1 MQLEKLS
8 STFHALDYDAEM
20 INQQISRARDRFQQ
34 TKDPILSSNTPEQN
48 DRPRILTTYNKHL
61 NRLKTIAKDL
71 QPILENDPT
80 LKKSF
85 SSVPMIT
92 YRQPPSLKHILTS
105 SQLRINNDLIMGT
118 RPCRQPRCKLCPHI
132 NTNDTLTGPNGY
144 TYHITDSFSCTST
157 NIIYAITCTQCPK
170 AVYIGETMQTLRKR
184 INGHRNDYV
193 HNRNKPV
200 AEHFN
205 LDNHDLDN
213 LKVMV
218 LKYSTSNSKQDRLIQ
233 EQKFIF
239 MFDCVNLG
247 LNRDLAFMANYKS
260 EIFV

>member
-1 MQLEKLS
+1 MTDS
-8 STFHALDYDAEM
+8 LDRTA
-20 INQQISRARDRFQQ
+20 
-34 TKDPILSSNTPEQN
+34 T
-48 DRPRILTTYNKHL
+48 LTT
-61 NRLKTIAKDL
+61 
-71 QPILENDPT
+71 
-80 LKKSF
+80 S
-85 SSVPMIT
+85 
-92 YRQPPSLKHILTS
+92 
-105 SQLRINNDLIMGT
+105 
-118 RPCRQPRCKLCPHI
+118 
-132 NTNDTLTGPNGY
+132 
-144 TYHITDSFSCTST
+144 DSFSYTST
-157 NIIYAITCTQCPK
+157 NIVYAITCTLCPK

-218 LKYSTSNSKQDRLIQ
+218 LKYSTSNSKQGRLIQ

-239 MFDCVNLG
+239 VFDCVNLG

>member
-1 MQLEKLS
+1 
-8 STFHALDYDAEM
+8 
-20 INQQISRARDRFQQ
+20 
-34 TKDPILSSNTPEQN
+34 
-48 DRPRILTTYNKHL
+48 
-61 NRLKTIAKDL
+61 
-71 QPILENDPT
+71 
-80 LKKSF
+80 
-85 SSVPMIT
+85 
-92 YRQPPSLKHILTS
+92 
-105 SQLRINNDLIMGT
+105 
-118 RPCRQPRCKLCPHI
+118 
-132 NTNDTLTGPNGY
+132 
-144 TYHITDSFSCTST
+144 
-157 NIIYAITCTQCPK
+157 
-170 AVYIGETMQTLRKR
+170 MQTLRKR